1 MEHCTKISRA
11 WLIFQRPILCR
22 QVKKSPDAPFSG
34 AMASL
39 RCCGRSVQRLR
50 TALALHAEG
59 RGGGSHRFRHP
70 RSRHFWGNR
79 SDAEERLAGS
89 GDRARSRETSICRRG
104 SRAVLR
110 RVGHD
115 SDRGRRALRTS
126 ERDASRKSGDPD
138 ERNCISD
145 CLRANSFATA
155 SLCLRAPAKPR
166 KCMQIAARR
175 RVQTAPSEA

>member
-59 RGGGSHRFRHP
+59 RGGGLHRFLHP

-79 SDAEERLAGS
+79 SVAEERLAGG
-89 GDRARSRETSICRRG
+89 GDCARSRERRF
-104 SRAVLR
+104 AVADHALSCGGL
-110 RVGHD
+110 VTTPAAAGGLSAHP
-115 SDRGRRALRTS
+115 SATRRANPVIPTKGI
-126 ERDASRKSGDPD
+126 AS
-138 ERNCISD
+138 
-145 CLRANSFATA
+145 A
-155 SLCLRAPAKPR
+155 
-166 KCMQIAARR
+166 IA
-175 RVQTAPSEA
+175 